1 MQKEFHR
8 TGNPELSQETS
19 QNLEEDN
26 YLLALRTRM
35 GPAAS
40 GFVGTHC
47 M

>member
-1 MQKEFHR
+1 MGKELRR

-19 QNLEEDN
+19 QNLQGDN
-26 YLLALRTRM
+26 YLLALGTRL